1 VNKGEF
7 VKTILVAAMLAVSP
21 AAPAQGAIENT
32 TALQE
37 ATTADI
43 PIKADAGQI
52 AKLLSDEGYR
62 AKVEA
67 DKDGTTYI
75 KSASGGRNFTIY
87 FLGCDGGVKLGPC
100 SSIEF
105 YTGFTIGKPFPVE
118 RTNEWNAKNR
128 YGRTY
133 VDKENDPVIEMDIY
147 LDAGG
152 MPRAQ
157 FIENLQIWTDV
168 MANFDTFVF
177 NDGND
182 VKKK

>member
-1 VNKGEF
+1 
-7 VKTILVAAMLAVSP
+7 VKTIFVMAMLAASP
-21 AAPAQGAIENT
+21 AAPVQGAIENAA
-32 TALQE
+32 ALPV
-37 ATTADI
+37 AASADGT
-43 PIKADAGQI
+43 IKADAGQI

-62 AKVEA
+62 AKVETE
-67 DKDGTTYI
+67 KDGTPYI
-75 KSASGGRNFTIY
+75 KSGSGGRNFTVY

-105 YTGFTIGKPFPVE
+105 YTGFTIGKPFPIE

-157 FIENLQIWTDV
+157 FVENLQIWTDV
-168 MANFDTFVF
+168 MADFDSFVF
-177 NDGND
+177 DDGGD
-182 VKKK
+182 AKEKK